1 VSTYPRLALLSLALL
16 VSSGNDVLAQEE
28 GRQQL
33 ERFANHLHSFSAKFE
48 QRVIGTDGK
57 VEDQSEGT
65 VWLRQ
70 PHFIRWEYGGD
81 FPELVVADGQHVWIY
96 DEALEQVTVKP
107 QSDYAADSPL
117 SLLTDIGKLDEQFVV
132 REAGEMEGMALLELR
147 SKNAEAEFERVL
159 LGLQGDELKLMTM
172 EDTFGLRTE
181 IRFSEPRRNQEL
193 SLELFSFT
201 PPPDADIIGNLEP
214 DQPGQ

>member
-1 VSTYPRLALLSLALL
+1 MSKFQRFALLSLALL
-16 VSSGNDVLAQEE
+16 VSSGNDVLAQEQ

-33 ERFANHLHSFSAKFE
+33 ERFAQDLHSFSAKFE

-117 SLLTDIGKLDEQFVV
+117 SLLTDIGKLDEQFEV
-132 REAGEMEGMALLELR
+132 REAGEMDGLALLELR
-147 SKNAEAEFERVL
+147 SRNAEAEFERVL

-201 PPPDADIIGNLEP
+201 PPPGSDIIGDLEP
-214 DQPGQ
+214 DEPGQ